1 MTGSAQANT
10 GAISGQ
16 QPALA
21 MRMHGGAES
30 ERRWPRKF
38 EGPRGADV
46 IWAAAFLVP
55 YIALLLGFVLYPICF
70 GFWLGG
76 QAQNFEDLF
85 DNPLFW
91 TTVFN
96 TFLLAGVGVN
106 TMLILAFLLSGFFIL
121 PGRWI
126 KALLVLFMLP
136 WALPALPAFLS
147 IHWMFI
153 GYGGFLNSAL
163 EMLFG
168 VEGPIWF
175 NSYPLAMGLN
185 VLAYMWKWMPFW
197 TLVFLAGRLAI
208 PQDIY
213 DAAAVDGASGIS
225 RFTFITFPLLANLYL
240 VSTLLASLWAV
251 ADFVTTY
258 FVSSGAPALQTEVL
272 ATFTFRMM
280 FDYGYVELGLAA
292 GLILLPLTIP
302 MAVLLIRRLQTT
314 EMQL

>member
-1 MTGSAQANT
+1 MSQAQQTLGMMRVGRVAV
-10 GAISGQ
+10 
-16 QPALA
+16 PAWLPPWKL
-21 MRMHGGAES
+21 G
-30 ERRWPRKF
+30 
-38 EGPRGADV
+38 GPRGSDV
-46 IWAAAFLVP
+46 SWAVAFLVP
-55 YIALLLGFVLYPICF
+55 YVAVLVAFVIYPICF
-70 GFWLGG
+70 GFWLGS
-76 QAQNFEDLF
+76 QADGYWDLF

-96 TFLLAGVGVN
+96 TFMLAGVGVN
-106 TMLILAFLLSGFFIL
+106 VMLFLAFLLSGFFIL

-147 IHWMFI
+147 MHWMFI

-163 EMLFG
+163 EMIFG

-175 NSYPLAMGLN
+175 NSYELAMALN
-185 VLAYMWKWMPFW
+185 VLAYIWKWMPFW

-225 RFTFITFPLLANLYL
+225 RFTFVTFPLLANLYL
-240 VSTLLASLWAV
+240 VCTLLATLWAV
-251 ADFVTTY
+251 ADFVTAY
-258 FVSSGAPALQTEVL
+258 FVSSGAPALETEVL
-272 ATFTFRMM
+272 ATFTFRMI

-292 GLILLPLTIP
+292 GLVVLPVTIPLTI
-302 MAVLLIRRLQTT
+302 LLIRRLQTT
-314 EMQL
+314 EVQL